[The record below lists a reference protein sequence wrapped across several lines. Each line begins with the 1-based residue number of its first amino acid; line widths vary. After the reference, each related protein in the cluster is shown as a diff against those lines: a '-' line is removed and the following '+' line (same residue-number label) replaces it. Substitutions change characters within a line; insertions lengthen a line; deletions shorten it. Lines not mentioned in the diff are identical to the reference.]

1 MSAAMIRKYRT
12 GWNDPIETV
21 DCTREKSSGVWPS
34 DYMSK
39 RSALK
44 RSEYRQ
50 YHDTWAEAKLYLVT
64 NAENDRARAQ
74 RVLAEAEE
82 TLRTVNALTDEGAT

>member
-1 MSAAMIRKYRT
+1 MIRKYRT
-12 GWNDPIETV
+12 GWSNSIETV
-21 DCTREKSSGVWPS
+21 DCTRETSSCVWPS
-34 DYMSK
+34 DEKYK
-39 RSALK
+39 RRELK
-44 RSEYRQ
+44 RSDYRQ

-82 TLRTVNALTDEGAT
+82 ILRTVNALPDKETT